1 MSRLD
6 MYSTHDIDQ
15 QVATLR
21 QRIRHTESQLRDL
34 KIQLHQAEANAQA
47 AADLEIAYEGGM
59 PLGWQDETTAI
70 LNHLMSKPANPSS
83 NTQSQWPLSA
93 DEYKRYGRQLIMPE
107 MGLQGQLR
115 LKNAKVLVVGVGGL
129 GSPAAAYLAGAGV
142 GTIGLVDG
150 DVVEL
155 SNLHRQVAHATS
167 RIGNLKVDSAIE
179 YLRG

>member
-1 MSRLD
+1 
-6 MYSTHDIDQ
+6 MYTTHGIDQ
-15 QVATLR
+15 QVAAL
-21 QRIRHTESQLRDL
+21 QQQIVDTESQLRDL
-34 KIQLHQAEANAQA
+34 KIRLQQAEANAQTA
-47 AADLEIAYEGGM
+47 EDLQIAYEGGM
-59 PLGWQDETTAI
+59 PLGWQDEIGYVINHGMAKST
-70 LNHLMSKPANPSS
+70 NHLS

-107 MGLQGQLR
+107 VGLEGQLR

-150 DVVEL
+150 DVVEV

-167 RIGNLKVDSAIE
+167 RVGHLKVDSAIE
-179 YLRG
+179 YLQG